1 MSEHQHKGHRQRLR
15 NRFLTSSLASFAPH
29 EVLEL
34 LLSYCIPQSNV
45 NPLAHRLIDRFG
57 SVANVLD
64 ASPEEL
70 QSVSGIGAASAE
82 FLKLLPM
89 FIEYYLFDKR
99 CGRRWLL
106 TPFGLSEYCA
116 ALFEDE
122 QCSDMLIIALNVQ
135 GELLGHWPIL
145 PVDSS
150 ADVIVEYQR
159 IAANIAIQ
167 SSAYAVVFAHLH
179 ADGSIDPQ
187 DFDIQLIYDLRA
199 ALNPIGVLL
208 LDLIIVGAEDASSM
222 AVQGFITY
230 SGSMSE
236 FAKVYL
242 AEAAGLSDDDVDKSE
257 NLSGNAAKHGFTTD
271 GPTGRLN

>member
-1 MSEHQHKGHRQRLR
+1 MPDHQHKGHRQRLR

-82 FLKLLPM
+82 FLKLLPA
-89 FIEYYLFDKR
+89 FIDYYLFDKR
-99 CGRRWLL
+99 CGKQWLL

-122 QCSDMLIIALNVQ
+122 QNSDMLLIALNVQ
-135 GELLGHWPIL
+135 GELLGYWPVM
-145 PVDSS
+145 PTDSS
-150 ADVIVEYQR
+150 TDANAEYQR

-179 ADGSIDPQ
+179 ADGSIDPY

-208 LDLIIVGAEDASSM
+208 LDLIIVGADDISSM

-242 AEAAGLSDDDVDKSE
+242 AAAAGLSDDEAERAEDPSI
-257 NLSGNAAKHGFTTD
+257 SAAKRKFTVK
-271 GPTGRLN
+271 